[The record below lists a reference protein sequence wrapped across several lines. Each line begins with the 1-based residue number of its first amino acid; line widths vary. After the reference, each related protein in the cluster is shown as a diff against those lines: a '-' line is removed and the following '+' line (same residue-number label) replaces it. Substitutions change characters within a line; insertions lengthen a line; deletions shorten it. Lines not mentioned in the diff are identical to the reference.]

1 MRDILIEQVINLAY
15 ICLLFSCLYVFDK
28 AILLFDTKVYYRS
41 KTYAKLKDT
50 FSDDKL
56 EIKNIERR
64 WYFIHTLSN
73 LFITLTCFRDV
84 VYVVLNPLK
93 AVDGEFN
100 TIPMTMAIALHIYHV
115 YMCKKNM
122 DIIDWIHHI
131 LNAFLV
137 GFTTLFYYKGRLVN
151 FINFFIC
158 GFPGG
163 LDYLCLTLNKYGL
176 MSRFVEKR
184 LNVFQNNWIRS
195 PGILTGCVI
204 GYINFVTNNNNNHN
218 PIVMFL
224 LLLFNAGNCIYFA
237 ERVTINYGYHK
248 RIKEVKKLN
257 TINQNHQNPKIKNN
271 TKEKE
276 VVQINPVNIIKK
288 QV

>member
-1 MRDILIEQVINLAY
+1 MIIKDILIEQVINMAY
-15 ICLLFSCLYVFDK
+15 ILMIFGFLYLADK
-28 AILLFDTKVYYRS
+28 LILLFDTKVYYKS
-41 KTYAKLKDT
+41 KTYAKLKNT
-50 FSDDKL
+50 ISIERL

-73 LFITLTCFRDV
+73 LFITIKCFHDV
-84 VYVVLNPLK
+84 VFVLFNPLK

-100 TIPMTMAIALHIYHV
+100 TISIATAIALHLYHV

-158 GFPGG
+158 GLPGG

-184 LNVFQNNWIRS
+184 INVFQNNWIRS

-204 GYINFVTNNNNNHN
+204 GYINFVTNKSNHN

-237 ERVTINYGYHK
+237 ERVTINYGYYK
-248 RIKEVKKLN
+248 KNKEVN
-257 TINQNHQNPKIKNN
+257 KI
-271 TKEKE
+271 
-276 VVQINPVNIIKK
+276 I
-288 QV
+288 